1 MPLLADFSQ
10 FQGLHWETGSLRNYL
25 AYKEILA
32 PHTNQPYTEAMLLG
46 ISGGITMGYFTF
58 DYEGYDPMVRIL
70 TRNTFDPLN
79 TIYQRLDIK
88 TSVIQTSS
96 EDKGVQHLVAELE
109 SGSPAIVVADVYS
122 LPYNALDI
130 EEGMWAMLPI
140 LVYGYDPELDQVWI
154 SDRSRSQLNVT
165 TRELAAARSRT
176 KKNKYRL
183 LVHEAPDPDRL
194 SPAVV
199 EGLQQCVDNFTQ
211 PPPKGS
217 KNNFGFLAYQ
227 KWIQL
232 LQKPNQRGSWMQEFP
247 PGPRMYAGLTSAFE
261 DIRLFGKDGGA
272 DRYLYAAFLDEASD
286 ILSKPELKE
295 IAQQFTSSAKA
306 WDALAD
312 SLLPDEVPQFK
323 ETRTLMLEN
332 HQLFITHGSSALD
345 EIKANKKRLVELKS
359 SMAGDFPVDGSQAK
373 VMFNQIADNVKA
385 VQEIEHKA
393 IEDLSK
399 VISYLV

>member
-1 MPLLADFSQ
+1 MPVLEDFSQ

-25 AYKEILA
+25 AYKEFLA

-70 TRNTFDPLN
+70 TRNTFEPLN

-96 EDKGVQHLVAELE
+96 EDKGVQHLVAELD
-109 SGSPAIVVADVYS
+109 SGLPAIVVADVYS

-140 LVYGYDPELDQVWI
+140 LVYGYDSEQDQVWI

-165 TRELAAARSRT
+165 TRELAAARGRT
-176 KKNKYRL
+176 KKNRYRL

-194 SPAVV
+194 VQAVI

-217 KNNFGFLAYQ
+217 KSNFGFLAYQ

-232 LQKPNQRGSWMQEFP
+232 LQKPNQRGGWMKEFP
-247 PGPRMYAGLTSAFE
+247 PGPRMYAALTSAFE
-261 DIRLFGKDGGA
+261 DIRIFGKDGGA
-272 DRYLYAAFLDEASD
+272 DRYLYARFLDEASVV
-286 ILSKPELKE
+286 LSKPELKE
-295 IAQQFTSSAKA
+295 IANQFTSSAKA
-306 WDALAD
+306 WDDLSD
-312 SLLPDEVPQFK
+312 SLLPEEVPLLQ
-323 ETRTLMLEN
+323 ETRNLLLEKHKRFLQN
-332 HQLFITHGSSALD
+332 GSSALD
-345 EIKANKKRLVELKS
+345 DIITIKNRLVEIKS
-359 SMAGDFPVDGSQAK
+359 QVAGEFPANHSQVEEMLDK
-373 VMFNQIADNVKA
+373 ITIHVKA
-385 VQEIEHKA
+385 VQDIEQGA
-393 IEDLSK
+393 IRDLSR
-399 VISYLV
+399 VIQN